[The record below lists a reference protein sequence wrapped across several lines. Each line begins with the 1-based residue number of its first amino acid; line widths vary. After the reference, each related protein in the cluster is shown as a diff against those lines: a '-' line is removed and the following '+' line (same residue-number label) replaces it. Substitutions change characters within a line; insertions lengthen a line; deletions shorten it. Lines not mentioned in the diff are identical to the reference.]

1 MTADRV
7 SGWVFLGAGLFACY
21 AAIDMS
27 LGSLQSPGPGL
38 YPLALGVMLAVLAGI
53 LLWGRALWPGSR
65 GRGAVPAA
73 RSPREKT
80 VAAALVTLL
89 AYTALLPTLG
99 FGASTF
105 LVLGV
110 LLRLGR
116 MRWPAL
122 VVLSLAFTG
131 VTIAAASLVSIPL
144 PAGIL
149 FPRS

>member
-7 SGWVFLGAGLFACY
+7 SGWVFLGAGLFVCY

-38 YPLALGVMLAVLAGI
+38 YPLVLGIMLAALAGI
-53 LLWGRALWPGSR
+53 LLWGRALWPDGRSR
-65 GRGAVPAA
+65 GPVAVA
-73 RSPREKT
+73 RSPREKE
-80 VAAALVTLL
+80 VAAATVTLL

-99 FGASTF
+99 FGPSTF

-116 MRWPAL
+116 MRWPA
-122 VVLSLAFTG
+122 VVLLSLAFTG
-131 VTIAAASLVSIPL
+131 GTIATASLVNIPL
-144 PAGIL
+144 PGGVL
-149 FPRS
+149 LSQS